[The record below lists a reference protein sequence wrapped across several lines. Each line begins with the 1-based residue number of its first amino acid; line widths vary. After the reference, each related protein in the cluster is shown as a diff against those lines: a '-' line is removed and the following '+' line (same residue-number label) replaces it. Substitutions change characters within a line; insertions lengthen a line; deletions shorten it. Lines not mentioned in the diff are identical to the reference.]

1 MKIYKVDELEMPI
14 IIIQVNKTLGVFISK
29 QFISKMVLQIAQNL
43 QFLITA
49 MMYFGIPLKSPGVF
63 TQFPLLIE
71 LQ

>member
-14 IIIQVNKTLGVFISK
+14 IIIQVNKTLDVFISK
-29 QFISKMVLQIAQNL
+29 QFISKMVLQITQNL